1 MNAIQ
6 KYFKYRQS
14 LIDQY
19 LKGDMTKREYLAKN
33 YETVL
38 NNDIGPFKNTDTVEK
53 ALYNYQYYNA
63 MAKQYKYEST
73 SDYIDWE
80 IKKICS
86 TKAITIIPEKTTQ
99 QGMCLKCWIIKV

>member
-1 MNAIQ
+1 
-6 KYFKYRQS
+6 
-14 LIDQY
+14 
-19 LKGDMTKREYLAKN
+19 MTKREYLAKN

-73 SDYIDWE
+73 FDYIDWE
-80 IKKICS
+80 IKKRFAAPKQLLLFQKRRRN
-86 TKAITIIPEKTTQ
+86 KA
-99 QGMCLKCWIIKV
+99 CA